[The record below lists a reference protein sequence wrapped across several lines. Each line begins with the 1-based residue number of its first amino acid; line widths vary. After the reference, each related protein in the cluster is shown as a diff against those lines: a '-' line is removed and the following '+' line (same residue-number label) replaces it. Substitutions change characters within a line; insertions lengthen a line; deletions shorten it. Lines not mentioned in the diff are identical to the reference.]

1 MAKKKASSRKS
12 NNQITKLSF
21 LIGRWHTIGEVL
33 QDLSNAPKVIRGMD
47 TYEWISGGFFIL
59 HRVDVFIGNDRT
71 EVIEIIGYDKNQK
84 SYFMK
89 SFDNQGEATTMYAV
103 LKKPAVLK
111 LGDKKMQATL
121 TVDKSGDS
129 MIAEWKLSEN
139 GKAWRPW
146 MNITFSK

>member
-1 MAKKKASSRKS
+1 MAKKKASSRQP
-12 NNQITKLSF
+12 NNQLTKLSF

-33 QDLSNAPKVIRGMD
+33 QNIPNAPKVIRGMD

-59 HRVDVFIGNDRT
+59 HRVDVFIGNERT
-71 EVIEIIGYDKNQK
+71 EGIEIIGYDKNQK

-89 SFDNQGEATTMYAV
+89 SFDNQGEATSMYAV
-103 LKKPAVLK
+103 LEKPGVLK

-121 TVDKSGDS
+121 TANKSGNT

-139 GKAWRPW
+139 GKTWKPW
-146 MNITFSK
+146 MYITFSK